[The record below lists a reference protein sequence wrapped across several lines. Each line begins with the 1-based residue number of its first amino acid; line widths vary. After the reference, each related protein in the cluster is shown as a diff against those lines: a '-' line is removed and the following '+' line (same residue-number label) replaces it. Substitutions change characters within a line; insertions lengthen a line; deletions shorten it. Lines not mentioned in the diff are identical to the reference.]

1 MHCRSEGLGSVVLRL
16 ENIFID
22 IIIIIF
28 LGIYVTSISLIPLLQ
43 IHLGFFKYVHV
54 KHHSRDISIWAKILE
69 EKGSLAE

>member
-22 IIIIIF
+22 IVIIF

-43 IHLGFFKYVHV
+43 IHLGFFKYAHV
-54 KHHSRDISIWAKILE
+54 KHHSRDISIWVKILE

>member
-22 IIIIIF
+22 IIIIF

-43 IHLGFFKYVHV
+43 IHLGFFQVC
-54 KHHSRDISIWAKILE
+54 SCQTSL
-69 EKGSLAE
+69 KGHFYMGQNT